1 MFVDASAIVAILTE
15 EPDGPALTIV
25 LETTEGPITSAIA
38 IWESAVRLMS
48 KSTLSQEEAY
58 DKIQLFLISAAIATV
73 PIGAAEAEI
82 ALIAYGRYGKRRHP
96 ADLNMGDCFAYACA
110 KTKAVPLL
118 YIGNDF
124 AQTDVNDSFA

>member
-15 EPDGPALTIV
+15 ESDGPALTAV
-25 LETTEGPITSAIA
+25 LDTSEGLVTSAIA

-48 KSTLSQEEAY
+48 KSTLSEEEAY
-58 DKIQLFLISAAIATV
+58 EKIQQFLISAAIVTV
-73 PIGAAEAEI
+73 PIGADEAEI
-82 ALIAYGRYGKRRHP
+82 AVIAYGRYGKRRHP

-124 AQTDVNDSFA
+124 AQTDVNDRFA